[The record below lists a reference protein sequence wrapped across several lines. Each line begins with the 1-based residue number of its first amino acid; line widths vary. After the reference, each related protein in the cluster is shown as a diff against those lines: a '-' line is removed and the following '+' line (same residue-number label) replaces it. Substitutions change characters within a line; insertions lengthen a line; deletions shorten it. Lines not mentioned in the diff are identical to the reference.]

1 MIRTSLTIAAVA
13 GAVAA
18 APAPIAARTAALA
31 CPGSTF
37 DTFLAAFAA
46 NADIQRAHVADP
58 LSSGRIDADADPEPR
73 MVTSSVPKGAL
84 GFPIMP
90 LGAERRREGLEM
102 HTAPKGGGRFEVVLA
117 KPDTGY
123 QLRYQFQPVGACW
136 QLSAM
141 TDESM

>member
-1 MIRTSLTIAAVA
+1 MIRTSLMIAALA
-13 GAVAA
+13 GAISAAPAMAA
-18 APAPIAARTAALA
+18 APA
-31 CPGSTF
+31 CPGRSF
-37 DTFLAAFAA
+37 NTFLAAFAA

-58 LSSGRIDADADPEPR
+58 LSSGRIDAEAEPEPR
-73 MVTSSVPKGAL
+73 MVTSSLPKAAL

-90 LGAERRREGLEM
+90 LGAERRRDGLEM
-102 HTAPKGGGRFEVVLA
+102 RTAPKGGGKFEVVLA

-123 QLRYQFQPVGACW
+123 QLRYQFQPVGDCW

>member
-1 MIRTSLTIAAVA
+1 MIAALA
-13 GAVAA
+13 GAISAAPAMAA
-18 APAPIAARTAALA
+18 APA
-31 CPGSTF
+31 CPGRSF
-37 DTFLAAFAA
+37 NTFLAAFAA

-58 LSSGRIDADADPEPR
+58 LSSGRIDAETEPEPR
-73 MVTSSVPKGAL
+73 MVTSSLPKAAL

-90 LGAERRREGLEM
+90 LGAERRRDGLEM
-102 HTAPKGGGRFEVVLA
+102 RTAPKGGGKFEVVLA

-123 QLRYQFQPVGACW
+123 QLRYQFQPVGDCW